1 MRRVPFFI
9 ALLFI
14 TRVALAVEGMWVP
27 MFLEKLNADEMKA
40 MGLRISID
48 EIYHFE
54 KASLKDAIVIFGGGC
69 TGEMISS
76 KGLLLTNHH
85 CGYGQIQSHSSVDN
99 DLLTNGFW
107 AKSSEEELTNPGLS
121 ATFIRLMNDVSED
134 VLDANGTTAENIKAV
149 KDRFKDM
156 HPNLTFEVKPFY
168 YGNQYIIIGKE
179 TFNDV
184 RLVGAPPSSIGK
196 YGSDTDN
203 WMWPRHTGD
212 FSMFRIYA
220 DADNN
225 PTEYDEA
232 NVPYQP
238 KKHLSINA
246 GGVKEGDF
254 TMVFGFPGST
264 QQYLPAREVEYITEV
279 YNPERIEVRD
289 ALLANLDKRMRSSD
303 EVRIK
308 YAAKYA
314 RIANAWKKWRGENIG
329 IRESKGIQRKKDMEF
344 EFRRRLLSNPEWNTT
359 YGYSLDSLNHY
370 YASLVPYARVRN
382 YYAEVGIQG
391 VEVLRTMRE
400 IMLAVRAYE
409 NGNVEDEELME
420 TLGKRIASLQKNY
433 APEADQEALATL
445 FPLYIKRLDD
455 LTPQRIVALN
465 DDYKGDWESLA
476 EDAFQ
481 GKFYQRMLMDFKED
495 VKVKK
500 FVKAMKKSLLFE
512 LSEAMLDNYSDI
524 VAPNYTRI
532 QNAINTHQKTYMAGL
547 MEIFDEKRFYPDA
560 NFTLRV
566 SYGKVEGF
574 APVDAVVYDWQTTDT
589 GILEKYIPGD
599 YEFNLPNDFVELLEN
614 ESFGLYA
621 NNSGRLPVCFISS
634 NHTTGGNS
642 GSPALNADGHLVGLN
657 FDRAWE
663 GTMSDLNYDIERCRN
678 IMVDA
683 RYILWVVDTYGGAG
697 YLIDEMDIVGV
708 E

>member
-1 MRRVPFFI
+1 MRRISLLLAF
-9 ALLFI
+9 LFI
-14 TRVALAVEGMWVP
+14 SRLAFAVEGMWVP
-27 MFLEKLNADEMKA
+27 IFLEKLNADEMKA

-48 EIYHFE
+48 EIYHFNNV
-54 KASLKDAIVIFGGGC
+54 SLKDAIVIFGGGC

-85 CGYGQIQSHSSVDN
+85 CGYGQIQSHSSVEN

-107 AKSSEEELTNPGLS
+107 AKNNEEELKNPGLT
-121 ATFIRLMNDVSED
+121 ATFIRMMEDVSDD
-134 VLDANGTTAENIKAV
+134 VINGEGSVGENIKEV
-149 KDRFKDM
+149 VDR
-156 HPNLTFEVKPFY
+156 LTGQYPEWEFEVKPFY
-168 YGNQYIIIGKE
+168 YGNQYIAIGKQ
-179 TFNDV
+179 TYKDV

-212 FSMFRIYA
+212 FSIFRIYA

-225 PTEYDEA
+225 PADFNEN
-232 NVPYQP
+232 NVPYIP
-238 KKHLSINA
+238 KKHLTINA
-246 GGVKEGDF
+246 GGVEEGDF

-264 QQYLPAREVEYITEV
+264 QQYLPAREVEYITEI

-289 ALLANLDKRMRSSD
+289 ALLANLDKRMRTSD

-344 EFRRRLLSNPEWNTT
+344 EFRRRLLNEPEMNST
-359 YGYSLDSLNHY
+359 YGYVLDSLSHY
-370 YASLVPYARVRN
+370 YASMVPYARVRN
-382 YYAEVGIQG
+382 YYIEVGIQG
-391 VEVLRTMRE
+391 VEAMRAVRE
-400 IMLAVRAYE
+400 LILIVRAYE
-409 NGNVEDEELME
+409 EGNVDDEEFME
-420 TLGKRIASLQKNY
+420 SVGKRIASLKKDY
-433 APEADQEALATL
+433 AAEADQEALATV
-445 FPLYIKRLDD
+445 FPIYIKRLGD
-455 LTPQRIVALN
+455 LTPQRILDVN
-465 DDYKGDWESLA
+465 NNYKGDWEAVA
-476 EDAFQ
+476 EDAF
-481 GKFYQRMLMDFKED
+481 GDKFFEKMVMNFNEKI
-495 VKVKK
+495 KPKK
-500 FVKAMKKSLLFE
+500 FIKALKKSVLFE
-512 LSEAMLDNYSDI
+512 LSDAMMDHYNNI
-524 VAPNYTRI
+524 VAPNYARI
-532 QNAINTHQKTYMAGL
+532 QNAINKHQKTYMAGL
-547 MEIFDEKRFYPDA
+547 MEVFDEKRFYPDA

-574 APVDAVVYDWQTTDT
+574 APVDAVAYHWQTTDT

-599 YEFNLPNDFVELLEN
+599 YEFDLPEDFLDLLEN
-614 ESFGLYA
+614 ERFGRYA
-621 NNSGRLPVCFISS
+621 NASGRLPVCFISS

-642 GSPALNADGHLVGLN
+642 GSPALNGDGHLVGLN

-683 RYILWVVDTYGGAG
+683 RYILWVVDAYGGAG
-697 YLIDEMDIVGV
+697 YLIDEMDIVGLD
-708 E
+708 

>member
-1 MRRVPFFI
+1 MRRISLFV

-14 TRVALAVEGMWVP
+14 TRLAFAVEGMWVP
-27 MFLEKLNADEMKA
+27 IFLEKLNADELKA

-48 EIYHFE
+48 EIYDFNN
-54 KASLKDAIVIFGGGC
+54 ASLKDAIVIFGGGC

-85 CGYGQIQSHSSVDN
+85 CGYGQIQSHSSVEN

-107 AKSSEEELTNPGLS
+107 AKSAEDELVNPGLS
-121 ATFIRLMNDVSED
+121 ATFIRLMEDVSTD
-134 VLDANGTTAENIKAV
+134 IIDGDGNLSENIKTTI
-149 KDRFKDM
+149 DRYTEAYP
-156 HPNLTFEVKPFY
+156 HWEFEVKPFY
-168 YGNQYIIIGKE
+168 YGNQYIVIGKE
-179 TFNDV
+179 TFKDV

-225 PTEYDEA
+225 PADYSET
-232 NVPYQP
+232 NIPYQP
-238 KKHLSINA
+238 KKHLTINA
-246 GGVKEGDF
+246 GGVNEGDF

-279 YNPERIEVRD
+279 YNPERIEMRD
-289 ALLANLDKRMRSSD
+289 ALLANLDKRMRTSD

-329 IRESKGIQRKKDMEF
+329 IRESKGIQRKKDLEF
-344 EFRRRLLSNPEWNTT
+344 EFRRRLLSNPELNAE
-359 YGYSLDSLNHY
+359 YGYVLDSLSHY
-370 YASLVPYARVRN
+370 YASIVPYARVRN
-382 YYAEVGIQG
+382 YYIEVGIQG
-391 VEVLRTMRE
+391 VEAMRTVRE
-400 IMLAVRAYE
+400 IIMAVRAYE
-409 NGNVEDEELME
+409 NGNLDEEDFMK
-420 TLGKRIASLQKNY
+420 TVGKRIASLKKDY
-433 APEADQEALATL
+433 AAEADQEALATV
-445 FPLYIKRLDD
+445 FPIYIKRLGD
-455 LTPQRIVALN
+455 LTPQRILEIDNRYDGNWEAVA
-465 DDYKGDWESLA
+465 A
-476 EDAFQ
+476 DAFE
-481 GKFYQRMLMDFKED
+481 GKFFQRMLMDFDEGIKP
-495 VKVKK
+495 KK
-500 FVKAMKKSLLFE
+500 FIKALKKSVLFE
-512 LSEAMLDNYSDI
+512 LSEAMLDNYTNV

-547 MEIFDEKRFYPDA
+547 MQVFDEKRFYPDA

-574 APVDAVVYDWQTTDT
+574 APVDAVAYHWQTTDT

-599 YEFNLPNDFVELLEN
+599 YEFDLPDEFLELLEN
-614 ESFGLYA
+614 ETFGRYA
-621 NNSGRLPVCFISS
+621 NASGRLPVCFISS

-642 GSPALNADGHLVGLN
+642 GSPALNGDGHLVGLN

-697 YLIDEMDIVGV
+697 YLIDEMDIVGLK
-708 E
+708 

>member
-1 MRRVPFFI
+1 MRKTIIVF

-14 TRVALAVEGMWVP
+14 ARVLPAVEGMWVP
-27 MFLEKLNADEMKA
+27 IFLEKLNADEMKA
-40 MGLRISID
+40 MGMRITTED
-48 EIYHFE
+48 IYHFE
-54 KASLKDAIVIFGGGC
+54 KACLKDAIVIFGGGC

-85 CGYGQIQSHSSVDN
+85 CGYGQIQSHSSVEN

-107 AKSSEEELTNPGLS
+107 AKNASEELKNPGLS
-121 ATFIRLMNDVSED
+121 ATFIRLMED
-134 VLDANGTTAENIKAV
+134 VTEAVTNGEGSLAENIKSV
-149 KDRFKDM
+149 NDQYEDRYEGWE
-156 HPNLTFEVKPFY
+156 FEIKPFF

-179 TFNDV
+179 VFKDV
-184 RLVGAPPSSIGK
+184 RLVGAPPSAIGK

-212 FSMFRIYA
+212 FSIFRVYA
-220 DADNN
+220 NADNM
-225 PTEYDEA
+225 PADYSED

-238 KKHLSINA
+238 KKHLTINA
-246 GGVKEGDF
+246 GGVNEGDF
-254 TMVFGFPGST
+254 AMVFGFPGST

-289 ALLANLDKRMRSSD
+289 VLLSNLDQRMRASD

-329 IRESKGIQRKKDMEF
+329 IRESKGIQRKKDLEF
-344 EFRRRLLSNPEWNTT
+344 EFRRRLLSNPDLNNT
-359 YGYSLDSLNHY
+359 YGYVIDSLNHY

-382 YYAEVGIQG
+382 YYIEVGIQG
-391 VEVLRTMRE
+391 VEVLRTIRE
-400 IMLAVRAYE
+400 IIVATRTFE
-409 NGNVEDEELME
+409 NGEIDEEEFMMQV
-420 TLGKRIASLQKNY
+420 GKRITSLKKDY
-433 APEADQEALATL
+433 AVEADQEALATIM
-445 FPLYIKRLDD
+445 PLYIKRLED
-455 LTPQRIVALN
+455 LTPQRILDIDRSN
-465 DDYKGDWESLA
+465 NGDWLTIA
-476 EDAFQ
+476 ENAFNH
-481 GKFYQRMLMDFKED
+481 KFFQNHLMDFDESGKA
-495 VKVKK
+495 KK
-500 FVKAMKKSLLFE
+500 FIKSMKKSVLYDIA
-512 LSEAMLDNYSDI
+512 EAMMDNYTDI
-524 VAPNYTRI
+524 VAPNFARL
-532 QNAINTHQKTYMAGL
+532 QNAINKHQKTYMAGL
-547 MEIFDEKRFYPDA
+547 MEVFPEKRFYPDA

-574 APVDAVVYDWQTTDT
+574 APVDAVEYHWQTTDT

-599 YEFNLPNDFVELLEN
+599 YEFNLPDDFLALLEN
-614 ESFGLYA
+614 EEFGRYA
-621 NNSGRLPVCFISS
+621 NESGRLPVCFISS

-642 GSPALNADGHLVGLN
+642 GSPALDADGNLIGLN

-683 RYILWVVDTYGGAG
+683 RYILWVVENLGGVG
-697 YLIDEMDIVGV
+697 YLIDEMDIVGFD
-708 E
+708 